1 MTTLFSPEADPH
13 ETLTRSFAALV
24 TGYMELLKDPD
35 QIEQSREAG
44 KTLRYFARCLFDT
57 QFDFGELHDMDDDE
71 EI

>member
-1 MTTLFSPEADPH
+1 MSCLHRPEADPH
-13 ETLTRSFAALV
+13 ETLITSFAALAEC
-24 TGYMELLKDPD
+24 YMELLKDAD

-57 QFDFGELHDMDDDE
+57 PFEFGELEDLDEDE